1 MRSFARRV
9 VRTSAVAQQPLWR
22 CVALPLDASLA
33 SAPSSRRSF
42 AKKKKRGKKAATS
55 ASDGGAV
62 DEAPQ
67 QPSFDDVGGD
77 EADAFDVSVIRAGME
92 KVLGYQSS
100 ELGKLRPGRAE
111 ASMFDHIQV
120 EAYGERM
127 PLPGVGQ
134 AVLKGP
140 RLLVV
145 TPFDPS
151 LAPAIKAAL
160 DGAGLSLNAEVD
172 GNSVKVPIVKTTK
185 ESREAL
191 AKVAS
196 GQLET
201 TRQQLRRLRQKALQQ
216 VKGGAANGISEDEV
230 FAQQK
235 EVQELTDTFT
245 AKATTLV
252 EAKVAEVMSP

>member
-1 MRSFARRV
+1 MRARSFAARI
-9 VRTSAVAQQPLWR
+9 VRTAQQPLWR
-22 CVALPLDASLA
+22 HVALPLEASLA
-33 SAPSSRRSF
+33 DAPSSRRSF
-42 AKKKKRGKKAATS
+42 AKKKKRGKKAAAP
-55 ASDGGAV
+55 ASGGGAV
-62 DEAPQ
+62 DEEAPPP
-67 QPSFDDVGGD
+67 PSFEDEGGD
-77 EADAFDVSVIRAGME
+77 EADAFDASVIRAGME
-92 KVLGYQSS
+92 KVLGFQTS

-151 LAPAIKAAL
+151 LAPSIKAAL
-160 DGAGLSLNAEVD
+160 ESAGLSLNAEIE

-216 VKGGAANGISEDEV
+216 VKGGTANGVSEDEV
-230 FAQQK
+230 YSQQK
-235 EVQELTDTFT
+235 EVQELTDEFT

-252 EAKVAEVMSP
+252 EAKVTEVMSP